1 MTAIF
6 RDRAIILASLVAV
19 AGLSWAYLFGLS
31 QDMASM
37 DDMPG
42 TATVML
48 SCFVAVAGVAAE
60 SRTCTVKV
68 ALPLAVGV
76 PEITPVEAFR
86 VSPTGSV
93 PTVIDHE

>member
-1 MTAIF
+1 MALARLVVEIA
-6 RDRAIILASLVAV
+6 RAGGA
-19 AGLSWAYLFGLS
+19 
-31 QDMASM
+31 
-37 DDMPG
+37 

-68 ALPLAVGV
+68 AVPLAVGV
-76 PEITPVEAFR
+76 PEITPLEAFR
-86 VSPTGSV
+86 VSPAGSV